1 PWIVLASAGEEITVR
16 PLQHVR
22 GGNGPIRLG
31 GVPPK
36 AGTSIVA
43 SFEAGTF
50 TFLSEQVGTHY
61 VEFTVTDGTQTA
73 TGTVRIDV
81 TAPADASTR
90 PITVPK
96 TMFMTPNSSQTVD
109 PPSSDI
115 DPAGGVLVVTGVMN
129 IPATSGIQAEV
140 LDQRRVRV
148 TLTRPLE
155 DPVTFN
161 YRISNGLAEAVGTI
175 TVVEIATPLR
185 LQPPIASDDQVTVR
199 VGDAID
205 IPVLDNDE
213 QPDGEEITLDPELA
227 QQLPADGGL
236 LFVSGDRLRYLAP
249 ETAGNYTAIYTISGT
264 DGQQA
269 QARVVISVRER
280 TAATNNPPVPRPVT
294 ARVLAGHTVRIDVP
308 TSGVDPDGDAVQLI
322 GQATNPEKGNVVEV
336 AGNAIVYR
344 AGDYS
349 SGTDT
354 FLYTLVDGLGARST
368 GTIRVGISPA
378 LEGARNPVANFDSV
392 RVRPGR
398 TVSVRALLNDSDPDG
413 SPLRIRQVEP
423 VLAGV
428 TAEVVDDE
436 IVRITPPS
444 EPGDYSVIYTIENQ
458 TGGTSSAF
466 IRVTVDP
473 AAPLSR
479 PTASDVVLSV
489 TDVLDRTTIDVSVL
503 DRVFFADGEVAD
515 LGVQLVPGYGD
526 SAEVLPNKRVRV
538 AIGD

>member
-1 PWIVLASAGEEITVR
+1 
-16 PLQHVR
+16 
-22 GGNGPIRLG
+22 
-31 GVPPK
+31 
-36 AGTSIVA
+36 
-43 SFEAGTF
+43 
-50 TFLSEQVGTHY
+50 
-61 VEFTVTDGTQTA
+61 
-73 TGTVRIDV
+73 
-81 TAPADASTR
+81 
-90 PITVPK
+90 
-96 TMFMTPNSSQTVD
+96 
-109 PPSSDI
+109 
-115 DPAGGVLVVTGVMN
+115 
-129 IPATSGIQAEV
+129 PATSGIQAEV

-185 LQPPIASDDQVTVR
+185 LQPPIATDDQVTVR

-269 QARVVISVRER
+269 QARVVSTVRQCS
-280 TAATNNPPVPRPVT
+280 AARSDPPAPRPVT
-294 ARVLAGHTVRIDVP
+294 ARVRAGQAGRSGMP
-308 TSGVDPDGDAVQLI
+308 TSGVDPDGDALRLA

-336 AGNAIVYR
+336 AGSTIVYR

-349 SGTDT
+349 SGTDS
-354 FLYTLVDGLGARST
+354 FQYIVVDGLGARAT

-378 LEGARNPVANFDSV
+378 LEGARNPVANLDSV
-392 RVRPGR
+392 RVRPER

-423 VLAGV
+423 NVPGLV
-428 TAEVVDDE
+428 AEIVDDE

-466 IRVTVDP
+466 IRVSVDP
-473 AAPLSR
+473 AAPCR
-479 PTASDVVLSV
+479 DPP
-489 TDVLDRTTIDVSVL
+489 
-503 DRVFFADGEVAD
+503 RVM
-515 LGVQLVPGYGD
+515 
-526 SAEVLPNKRVRV
+526 S
-538 AIGD
+538 